1 MKVNI
6 IVDSNNIITDVITYP
21 LKDIY
26 PIIEINSLKDI
37 TVRYDKFKDG
47 KIIKS
52 KTLSANMQRSNL
64 QEQIE
69 IKKQYLKQTDYK
81 LFKYLEGCL
90 SESDYEKYKEERQKA
105 RDIINELE
113 EQLAKIKD

>member
-21 LKDIY
+21 LKDTY

-37 TVRYDKFKDG
+37 AVRYDKFEKG
-47 KIIKS
+47 KVVKS
-52 KTLSANMQRSNL
+52 NVSSANIKRRDL
-64 QEQIE
+64 QKDIE
-69 IKKQYLKQTDYK
+69 LKKQYLKETDYK

-90 SESDYEKYKEERQKA
+90 SEAEYKEYKEARQKA
-105 RDIINELE
+105 RDAINLLE
-113 EQLAKIKD
+113 EQLANVKD